1 VIMNELIEAFRLVLA
16 PDVLIAILL
25 SSIYGLVIGSLPGLS
40 ATMAT
45 ALLVPVT
52 FYLSPIAAVATIIA
66 ASAMAIFSG
75 DIPGC
80 LLRIPG
86 TPASAAYTDEAYAMT
101 RNGQAEVALGAGL
114 WFSALGG
121 IAGTI
126 SLVVMAPALAELALN
141 FSTFEYFW
149 LAFLGLMCATLV
161 ARSSPIKAIASML
174 LGLLVACIGMENPGG
189 VPRFTFGIT
198 DLLGGVEP
206 IPALVGVFAVSEVIR
221 AIVSPEPPPLPSRR
235 FGSILAGQLTLTR
248 KYWRQMTRGNIVG
261 IIIGVLPGAGADM
274 AAWVSYAMSKRF
286 SKEPKK
292 FGTGHPEGLVEAGA
306 SNNASLASGW
316 VPALLFGIPGDTITA
331 IAIGVLYMKGLN
343 PGPTLFTERASSMY
357 ALYIIFIL
365 ANILMIPLGIV
376 MIRAASSILRAPRA
390 TIMPVI
396 LVCCAVGAFA
406 TGNNL
411 FAVILVAAFGVI
423 GYVMENNGYPV
434 AAMVLGIVM
443 GTMVEQSFVTS
454 LIKSD
459 GSLLPFFDRPVSA
472 VLAAMTITA
481 LLWPAFFW
489 LLKRFRPRQQR
500 QAW

>member
-1 VIMNELIEAFRLVLA
+1 MNELIEAFRLVLA

-52 FYLSPIAAVATIIA
+52 FYLSPIAAVASIIA

-86 TPASAAYTDEAYAMT
+86 TPASAAYTDEAYALT
-101 RNGQAEVALGAGL
+101 RKGQAEIALGAGL

-161 ARSSPIKAIASML
+161 ARSSPVKAIASML

-198 DLLGGVEP
+198 ELLGGVEP
-206 IPALVGVFAVSEVIR
+206 IPVLVGVFAVSEVIR
-221 AIVSPEPPPLPSRR
+221 AMVSPEPPPLPRR
-235 FGSILAGQLTLTR
+235 KFGSILAGQLDLTR

-316 VPALLFGIPGDTITA
+316 VPSLLFGIPGDTITA

-376 MIRAASSILRAPRA
+376 MIRVASSVLRAPRA
-390 TIMPVI
+390 AVMPVI

-406 TGNNL
+406 TGNSL
-411 FAVILVAAFGVI
+411 FAVVLVAVFGAI

-472 VLAAMTITA
+472 VLAAMTIAA
-481 LLWPAFFW
+481 LLWPAFMW
-489 LLKRFRPRQQR
+489 SWKRIRPRQQQE
-500 QAW
+500 QAL